1 MFDWRRHK
9 GWVLSGCALALPLL
23 FLAAHHL
30 YGRWGLAR
38 WKSQLAARA
47 ERLTIEECKPGRAR
61 TQEENSFPAL
71 VALGRS
77 ANSTLLASIG
87 PPDFRYLAPGVVI
100 ALPGIE
106 DWTLAAGR
114 SSPFRP
120 MKTLA
125 PGGSSPGGTNLDWQL
140 LRAQLG
146 AWSNSLRQ
154 ARALLHRRVL
164 DSRLDYHLGFSLM
177 LPHLGP
183 LKTLAQHL
191 KASALLDLHDGQLV
205 AAANQIEDMLRIT
218 RTLQEEPILISQ
230 LVRHSIID
238 LALHATWQALQY
250 PGWSDPELASLQN
263 AWQELELLG
272 PMEKALEMERA
283 VAIETYARMRASVN
297 FAGQTVGLF
306 GIGAA
311 PGGPSAINSVGDLFD
326 YVDQHAGEMMGR
338 GLVIPVWQFAW
349 SRQDELDYLQSVQI
363 LIDASRGCARE
374 ASAAPARQAAREIAV
389 RQQQRGSLDVCR
401 HFMARQIAGALER
414 SIDKAVNAAAERE
427 LVVAAIALERH
438 RLRHGHP
445 PAALADL
452 VPEFV
457 PAVPRDYWG
466 ARPLS
471 YLAQGKTGPVL
482 YAVGRDGRDDGGDP
496 APADAMNAKVL
507 LLEGRDVVWPSRAES
522 AKAKAAL
529 ERPAQERNREKT
541 GRE

>member
-9 GWVLSGCALALPLL
+9 GWVLSGCALALPML

-30 YGRWGLAR
+30 YGRWALAR

-47 ERLTIEECKPGRAR
+47 EKLTIEECKPGRAR
-61 TQEENSFPAL
+61 TQEENSLPGL

-77 ANSTLLASIG
+77 PSSTVLARIA
-87 PPDFRYLAPGVVI
+87 PPAFRYLAPGVVI

-114 SSPFRP
+114 SSR
-120 MKTLA
+120 
-125 PGGSSPGGTNLDWQL
+125 GGTNFDWQL
-140 LRAQLG
+140 LRAQLA
-146 AWSNSLRQ
+146 AWSNSLQQ
-154 ARALLHRRVL
+154 ARVLLHRRVL
-164 DSRLDYHLGFSLM
+164 DSRLDFHMGFSLM

-230 LVRHSIID
+230 LVRHSILD
-238 LALHATWQALQY
+238 FALHATWQALQY
-250 PGWSDPELASLQN
+250 PGWSDSELASLQN
-263 AWQELELLG
+263 AWQELEFLD

-283 VAIETYARMRASVN
+283 VAIQTYARMRSSVN
-297 FAGQTVGLF
+297 FAGQAVGVF
-306 GIGAA
+306 GIGSA

-326 YVDQHAGEMMGR
+326 YVDHHAGEMVGR

-363 LIDASRGCARE
+363 LIDASRACARE
-374 ASAAPARQAAREIAV
+374 ASAAPARQAAREIAA
-389 RQQQRGSLDVCR
+389 RQQQRGSFDLWR
-401 HFMARQIAGALER
+401 HFMSRQIAGALER
-414 SIDKAVNAAAERE
+414 SIDKAVTAAAERE

-438 RLRHGHP
+438 RLGHGHP

-457 PAVPRDYWG
+457 PTVPRDYWG

-471 YLAQGKTGPVL
+471 YLAQGQTGPVL
-482 YAVGRDGRDDGGDP
+482 YAVGRDGKDDGGDP
-496 APADAMNAKVL
+496 APADPMNAKVL

-529 ERPAQERNREKT
+529 ERPAQELNREKT
-541 GRE
+541 NRE